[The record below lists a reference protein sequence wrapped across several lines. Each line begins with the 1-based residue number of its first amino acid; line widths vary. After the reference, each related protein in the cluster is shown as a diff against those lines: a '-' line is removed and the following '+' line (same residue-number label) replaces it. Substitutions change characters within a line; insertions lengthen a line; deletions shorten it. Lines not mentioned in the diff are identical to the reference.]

1 MLPAGYATPTAVI
14 LAVGGALACFAGHRL
29 FRFVLGLYG
38 FILGAMVTTSMMGPA
53 NNWTLTLA
61 AIVGGL
67 VGAGLMVAAYFV
79 GVGLVGALLS
89 ALALNAI
96 WRVVGGDPPVPLL
109 VVVCVLGA
117 LGALS
122 IQRYVVVFGTAI
134 VGAWT
139 LIIGAL
145 ALAGN
150 PKALIA
156 ASAGDVWILY
166 PRDPLPGQWWV
177 TLLWFG
183 LALAG
188 VVVQLATSTRT
199 GKARVKAKPRTA

>member
-14 LAVGGALACFAGHRL
+14 LAVGGLLACFAGHRL

-38 FILGAMVTTSMMGPA
+38 FILGAMVTTSMMGAA
-53 NNWTLTLA
+53 NTWTLTLA

-79 GVGLVGALLS
+79 GVGLVGALLA
-89 ALALNAI
+89 ALALNGI
-96 WRVVGGDPPVPLL
+96 WRFVGGDPPVALL

-117 LGALS
+117 LAALS
-122 IQRYVVVFGTAI
+122 VQRYVVVFGTAI
-134 VGAWT
+134 AGAWT

-150 PKALIA
+150 PKAMMA
-156 ASAGDVWILY
+156 ASAGDVWVLY

-177 TLLWFG
+177 TVLWFG

-188 VVVQLATSTRT
+188 VIVQLATTSRT
-199 GKARVKAKPRTA
+199 GKAKPRPA